1 MKIVYVAHPFTND
14 PVGNIAKIEKIMK
27 YLTLNYPDICFVSP
41 LHNFSY
47 DKDAKEADIL
57 PKCLNLLSQCAELWV
72 FGDYAKST
80 GCHAEIAYARYL
92 SIPVLFRRNKGL
104 IAWTK
109 NR

>member
-1 MKIVYVAHPFTND
+1 MLIIYVAHPFSND
-14 PVGNIAKIEKIMK
+14 PAGNMAKIDKIMK
-27 YLTLNYPDICFVSP
+27 ELTAKNPNDCFISP

-47 DKDAKEADIL
+47 DQEAKEADIL

-92 SIPVLFRRNKGL
+92 SIPVLFRKEV
-104 IAWTK
+104 
-109 NR
+109 